1 MFPIISNVL
10 KNGLVHQPRLSFMNC
25 CTSSLLLNIL
35 NLPLMFGQLLNSPMK
50 VSMLSPIMF
59 ITVSKSNYCISG
71 PSLPALCLFPSEI
84 RDCEARILSQSHNW
98 ISQHRVTVSQGGGEM
113 LSPRL
118 TLYTIYILY
127 IWSQW
132 AQSTGKINAAQ
143 LNQIHDYH
151 PVKP

>member
-59 ITVSKSNYCISG
+59 ITVSKSNYCVSG
-71 PSLPALCLFPSEI
+71 PSTLLIPFWDSRLWGQDIESVTQLNISTPGY
-84 RDCEARILSQSHNW
+84 SQSGRRRHAFPPPY
-98 ISQHRVTVSQGGGEM
+98 SKYY
-113 LSPRL
+113 
-118 TLYTIYILY
+118 LYSLHC